1 MKTKVEIHDLFQ
13 NSYDELDGSV
23 KSRVLNFIMKLQ
35 QDSDATGLDFKRP
48 KGAANKHVRTAR
60 VTDNYRAVLVNAG
73 ADDDNGRLYLVA
85 VKKHDD
91 AYKFAET
98 LTLQVNEK
106 TGAAELYD
114 PIALGE
120 AMDNARTGYQSRR
133 RTTDASVT

>member
-1 MKTKVEIHDLFQ
+1 MT
-13 NSYDELDGSV
+13 
-23 KSRVLNFIMKLQ
+23 
-35 QDSDATGLDFKRP
+35 T
-48 KGAANKHVRTAR
+48 TAR
-60 VTDNYRAVLVNAG
+60 LW
-73 ADDDNGRLYLVA
+73 LVA

-120 AMDNARTGYQSRR
+120 ALDNARADSI
-133 RTTDASVT
+133 V